1 MIYILLL
8 LLIVVYMFMRWLAG
22 ADSAALASAVKI
34 VLWTAFIV
42 LMFMLILTGR
52 AVSPIFILLMV
63 FAGVAIRKYLK
74 KPSGDS
80 DHMTR
85 AEALKILDLG
95 DSPTKAQIMD
105 AHKRLM
111 KKVHPDT
118 GGSVYLA
125 QKLNAARDM
134 LIRDKNE

>member
-34 VLWTAFIV
+34 VLWTAVIV

-74 KPSGDS
+74 K
-80 DHMTR
+80 
-85 AEALKILDLG
+85 L
-95 DSPTKAQIMD
+95 
-105 AHKRLM
+105 
-111 KKVHPDT
+111 
-118 GGSVYLA
+118 LA
-125 QKLNAARDM
+125 AATFC
-134 LIRDKNE
+134 